1 MLKNLGK
8 VGLICVSNT
17 RKYILNLDLL
27 AWAHAQAIDKV
38 LKKIGMHN
46 KKIKII
52 IDEFDKMKTERRL
65 TRVIKGRKLT
75 VVQRARAEE
84 NTAVA
89 AASIIA
95 REMREMW
102 IDDAS
107 QKYKQDLRSLSLQ
120 NAKRVGFINEIAKIK
135 YLEKLQR

>member
-1 MLKNLGK
+1 
-8 VGLICVSNT
+8 
-17 RKYILNLDLL
+17 
-27 AWAHAQAIDKV
+27 
-38 LKKIGMHN
+38 
-46 KKIKII
+46 
-52 IDEFDKMKTERRL
+52 MKTERRL